1 MRKTV
6 IIFSVLVLIT
16 SGCGQTTRKQVE
28 ITDNEIVVEQT
39 ENNPLIEK
47 ETTEKLTEYE
57 AISYLE
63 TFRELLLNNQIEE
76 LTDLIHFPIE
86 GDYVWEQTNK
96 DGEVV
101 YNFNS
106 YRTEKDFVEN
116 YSKLFGEDL
125 TSLLKKVDFK
135 KALKEYDNIMIR
147 KEPNIELTFYVSI
160 DDDEQELEFMVGY
173 DETDC
178 DICESAIIYRSRKI
192 DGKIKLTTILF
203 AG

>member
-76 LTDLIHFPIE
+76 LADLIHFPIE

-101 YNFNS
+101 YDFNP
-106 YRTEKDFVEN
+106 YYTKKDFVEN

-125 TSLLKKVDFK
+125 TSLLKKADFK
-135 KALKEYDNIMIR
+135 KVLKEYGNIMVR
-147 KEPNIELTFYVSI
+147 KEPNIELTFYVSLY
-160 DDDEQELEFMVGY
+160 DEQELEFMVGY
-173 DETDC
+173 DATDC
-178 DICESAIIYRSRKI
+178 ETCESAIIYRSRKI